1 MEFINRNVLWLLPV
15 IVLWSLLWW
24 IYGDSKRR
32 MVLKNYMRG
41 QAVIMVSYTK
51 RFWRRALM
59 LAGLVMLTLAAARP
73 CWGERPLEFNVSQ
86 TDVLVVFDVSRSML
100 AEDVAPSRLEHG
112 KWLLRELIKKNPRA
126 AFGIVPFAGKA
137 YLACPVTGD
146 PVSLEQSIED
156 LNCDVVPV
164 GGTNLSA
171 ALQTALKALKAVRS
185 TVREIVLIT
194 DGEELT
200 GDITK
205 VLDEIKKSGIRL
217 LVLGLGDP
225 AVPAL
230 IPETDEQNRKHFK
243 RDSAG
248 ELVRT
253 RLNEELLRKV
263 AAATGGIYINS
274 NALNTGLEQISA
286 ELAKNDSE
294 NSRQVRRAL
303 PIERFMIFLFAG
315 TLLVILSLLIDE
327 KGLRRRVNIFLAA
340 LVWAFSS
347 NLSAQESAVS
357 ENGKDEISSEI
368 KLEDAA
374 DTYKVYNQAR
384 KLQLAGRNEPAAE
397 LYNQLNT
404 PDAAADVRA
413 ASLHN
418 SGVIVHTAGRI
429 AFAEAV
435 KKARS
440 GSLDGALKELDGVEK
455 SLNRSGEFY
464 INTMQLSADDTSQVQ
479 KLAARNQQQML
490 LDLEEVKKF
499 RKTLEDLKKMQQQ
512 AQQQTQQAQQKNQQ
526 QQKQQNQQNQQKN
539 QQQQKQQNQQNQ
551 QNQQAG
557 NDAQKSLQDAQQKV
571 NDLQKKSAG
580 VSPAVNEQAKKAADA
595 LKKAEEKQKKGDYS
609 GAEKDIKE
617 ALENLGEAQK
627 SDQQDNKSGQDGK
640 SEKNDK
646 AEPQNSDK
654 NDDKEQSRQGAKEA
668 QEQNKMD
675 AQQSDALMQ
684 LMGQDEKILRDAVK
698 RNRQNR
704 IAPVEKDW

>member
-15 IVLWSLLWW
+15 VVLWSLLWW

-51 RFWRRALM
+51 RFWRRALL
-59 LAGLVMLTLAAARP
+59 LAGLVLLTLAAARP

-86 TDVLVVFDVSRSML
+86 TDVLIVFDVSRSML

-126 AFGIVPFAGKA
+126 AFGIVPFAGRA

-146 PVSLEQSIED
+146 RVSLEQSIEE

-171 ALQTALKALKAVRS
+171 ALQTAIKALKAAKS

-200 GDITK
+200 GDISK
-205 VLDEIKKSGIRL
+205 VLDDIKKSGIRL

-230 IPETDEQNRKHFK
+230 IPETDAQNQKHFK

-263 AAATGGIYINS
+263 ASATGGIYINS

-294 NSRQVRRAL
+294 NSRLVRRSL
-303 PIERFMIFLFAG
+303 PIERFMIFLAAG
-315 TLLVILSLLIDE
+315 SLLVILSLLIDE
-327 KGLRRRVNIFLAA
+327 KGARRRLNIFLAIGCCLA
-340 LVWAFSS
+340 LCENAP
-347 NLSAQESAVS
+347 AQDSTAPR
-357 ENGKDEISSEI
+357 ENGSAEI
-368 KLEDAA
+368 KLDEPFDA
-374 DTYKVYNQAR
+374 YKVYNQAR
-384 KLQLAGRNEPAAE
+384 KLQLAGNAEPAAE
-397 LYNQLNT
+397 LYNQLNK
-404 PDAAADVRA
+404 PDAAADVRGA
-413 ASLHN
+413 ALHN
-418 SGVIVHTAGRI
+418 SGVIAHTAGRL
-429 AFAEAV
+429 AFADSV

-440 GSLDGALKELDGVEK
+440 GNLDEALKELDGVEK

-464 INTMQLSADDTSQVQ
+464 INTMQLSADDSSEVQ

-490 LDLEEVKKF
+490 LDMEEVKKF

-526 QQKQQNQQNQQKN
+526 QQQKGQGKQDQQQQNQQQQG
-539 QQQQKQQNQQNQ
+539 QQS
-551 QNQQAG
+551 G
-557 NDAQKSLQDAQQKV
+557 SDAQKSLQDAQQKV
-571 NDLQKKSAG
+571 EDLQKKSAN
-580 VSPAVNEQAKKAADA
+580 VSPAMSEQAKKAAED
-595 LKKAEEKQKKGDYS
+595 LKNAQEKQSKGDYS
-609 GAEKDIKE
+609 GAEKDISE
-617 ALENLGEAQK
+617 ALKKLGQ
-627 SDQQDNKSGQDGK
+627 
-640 SEKNDK
+640 
-646 AEPQNSDK
+646 PQNSGKQDKKSGKDGEKGKEDQGSGDK
-654 NDDKEQSRQGAKEA
+654 NKDKKEQSGKDEA
-668 QEQNKMD
+668 GEQEQNKMD
-675 AQQSDALMQ
+675 ARQSDALLQ
-684 LMGQDEKILRDAVK
+684 LMGQDEKKLRDAIK